1 MSKTNNAVQHS
12 LAKELAK
19 TCRTQEDITSA
30 IKALFAD
37 TVETILKAEMDEH
50 LGYAKHDISGNN
62 SGNSRNGYNRK
73 TISTQHGEAEIEI
86 PRDRNGTFEP
96 CVIPKYQTKSQNI
109 ENQIIGL
116 YAKGMSTADISA
128 KVQDIYGISAS

>member
-1 MSKTNNAVQHS
+1 MSRQKDTVQHN

-19 TCRTQEDITSA
+19 NCKTQEDVTNA
-30 IKALFAD
+30 IRALFAD
-37 TVETILKAEMDEH
+37 TVESILQAEMDEH
-50 LGYAKHDISGNN
+50 LGYEKHDISGNN
-62 SGNSRNGYNRK
+62 TGNSRNGYNRK
-73 TISTQHGEAEIEI
+73 TISTQHGETELEI

-96 CVIPKYQTKSQNI
+96 QVIPKYQTKGQNI

-128 KVQDIYGISAS
+128 TMQDIYGISA